1 MIVAVPMELPSES
14 QIGNWLR
21 DVYIAADGA
30 ELRREDHKK
39 AAELVAL
46 LPEIARALPR
56 GRGAPTLVDAAA
68 GKAYVGLLAARAIL
82 EPAGRRGR
90 VVAIERDA
98 RRVEACRA
106 AAERL
111 ALRGIEVECVAGDVA
126 DPALWP
132 EAPALV
138 VALHACGPA
147 AGAVIDGAIAA
158 RAKRVLLVPCCTR
171 RDEAAE
177 ALAERAGM
185 PRHAGV
191 RRRFVEAVIDG
202 ERTLRLEAAGYETE
216 VVAFVPPSVT
226 PYNLLWRARFV
237 GEPGRMRDAATR
249 LRTLRP

>member
-1 MIVAVPMELPSES
+1 MLPSES
-14 QIGNWLR
+14 QIGAWLR
-21 DVYIAADGA
+21 DVYIAAEGA
-30 ELRREDHKK
+30 ELRREDRKK

-56 GRGAPTLVDAAA
+56 GRGAPAPTIVDAAA

-98 RRVEACRA
+98 GRVAACRA

-111 ALRGIEVECVAGDVA
+111 GLRGIQVECVAGDVA
-126 DPALWP
+126 DTALWP
-132 EAPALV
+132 REPALV
-138 VALHACGPA
+138 VALHACGA
-147 AGAVIDGAIAA
+147 AADHVIDGAIAA
-158 RAKRVLLVPCCTR
+158 RARRVLLAPCCAGG
-171 RDEAAE
+171 DAGAE
-177 ALAERAGM
+177 ALAERSGM

-202 ERTLRLEAAGYETE
+202 GRTLRLEAAGYETE
-216 VVAFVPPSVT
+216 VVAFVPPAVT

-237 GEPGRMRDAATR
+237 GEPGRMRDAAAR
-249 LRTLRP
+249 LVTLRGGDRA